1 MTALPLSLE
10 GKRIWV
16 AGHRGMVGS
25 AIVRRLAREDCEV
38 LTVSRAEVDLRRQ
51 DQVEQWMGRTR
62 PDVVV
67 LAAAKVGGILANA
80 TSQADFLYDNL
91 MIEANVIR
99 TAHSVGVRKL
109 LALGS
114 SCIYPRLATQPI
126 REDSLLTGPLEPTNE
141 GYAIAKIAGIKLCEM
156 LRRQYGADFISV
168 MPPNLYGQGDNFDPQ
183 TSHVLSALMH
193 KIHVAKTRGDSEV
206 DVWGS
211 GNVFREFMYVDDLA
225 DACIFLL
232 RNYSDGRLINAGS
245 QSDLTI
251 RALAAVIAD
260 VIGYTG
266 AFRFDLSKPDGMPRK
281 LMDSSR
287 IAELGWAPRI
297 DLRAGI
303 AATYAWYTANLAT
316 AGGERIAAP
325 LEAVGAA
332 T

>member
-1 MTALPLSLE
+1 MSAIPISLE
-10 GKRIWV
+10 GKTIWV

-25 AIVRRLAREDCEV
+25 AIVRRLARENCEV
-38 LTVSRAEVDLRRQ
+38 LTVSRTEVDLRRQ
-51 DQVEQWMGRTR
+51 DAVERWMTRAR

-80 TSQADFLYDNL
+80 TAQADFLYDNM
-91 MIEANVIR
+91 MIEANVIK
-99 TAHSVGVRKL
+99 TAHSVGVQKL

-114 SCIYPRLATQPI
+114 SCIYPRLAAQPI

-183 TSHVLSALMH
+183 TSHVLSALLQ
-193 KIHVAKTRGDSEV
+193 KIHRAKRGGEV
-206 DVWGS
+206 EVWGS
-211 GNVFREFMYVDDLA
+211 GNVLREFMYVDDLA

-232 RNYSDGRLINAGS
+232 KNYSDGRLINAGS
-245 QSDLTI
+245 QTELTI
-251 RALAAVIAD
+251 RALAELIAD
-260 VIGYTG
+260 VIGYKG
-266 AFRFDLSKPDGMPRK
+266 GFRFDISKPDGMPRK

-287 IAELGWAPRI
+287 IAELGWTPRT
-297 DLRAGI
+297 DLRTGI
-303 AATYAWYTANLAT
+303 AATYAWYLANFAT
-316 AGGERIAAP
+316 DGASSP
-325 LEAVGAA
+325 PEAVDAV